1 MVIGYATACAP
12 YGKARSNH
20 YRKACGTRLFGNVF
34 LYLPSLLHAM
44 CDARLSRLKA
54 NTRHSVFELE
64 PIFGLVDGLGICP
77 YKLDTMFLEYPLAV
91 EVKGTIK
98 SCLPPHGGQEC
109 VGALVLNN
117 FLDCAP
123 SDGLDV
129 GDIGRIGVSH
139 NCGGV
144 AIDQNG
150 AVACVFEGFTGLGAR
165 VIKLAGLTDNNR
177 ARANN

>member
-1 MVIGYATACAP
+1 
-12 YGKARSNH
+12 
-20 YRKACGTRLFGNVF
+20 
-34 LYLPSLLHAM
+34 M
-44 CDARLSRLKA
+44 CDARFSRLTA
-54 NTRHSVFELE
+54 NMRHSVFELE
-64 PIFGLVDGLGICP
+64 PNFGLVDGLGICP
-77 YKLDTMFLEYPLAV
+77 SKLNTIFLEYPLAV

-144 AIDQNG
+144 AHYQNG
-150 AVACVFEGFTGLGAR
+150 AVGCAVEGLYGLGGR
-165 VIKLAGLTDNNR
+165 RNR
-177 ARANN
+177 QPGPSRD

>member
-1 MVIGYATACAP
+1 
-12 YGKARSNH
+12 
-20 YRKACGTRLFGNVF
+20 
-34 LYLPSLLHAM
+34 M
-44 CDARLSRLKA
+44 CDARFSRLTA
-54 NTRHSVFELE
+54 NMRHSVFELE
-64 PIFGLVDGLGICP
+64 PNFGLVDGLGICP
-77 YKLDTMFLEYPLAV
+77 SKLNTIFLEYPLAV

-139 NCGGV
+139 NCGGGGL
-144 AIDQNG
+144 DQHG
-150 AVACVFEGFTGLGAR
+150 AGPCVVDGFVGLRAR
-165 VIKLAGLTDNNR
+165 VVKPAGPAGYWR
-177 ARANN
+177 AA